1 MRWFVYSTVTNV
13 AAYSILVIYFIKTAS
28 RVPHVECFE
37 GDWFSNS
44 KVQSLIADYLII
56 ANVAKTVTQPT
67 QLQSMF

>member
-1 MRWFVYSTVTNV
+1 MVRLFHCNKCCCIQY
-13 AAYSILVIYFIKTAS
+13 ILAIYFIKTAS